1 MCIHVRKILKGSPIT
16 ETPTDVNID
25 PDYRSVRVETV
36 PVDMAMY
43 SKHTNPKMY
52 IGIIKGVSFLLVYGL
67 VCTIW
72 ALLIYSLFDSA
83 FWGRALL
90 NQLDSREAY
99 AVGVLLFLSIPF
111 CLVAILFFFGLILGF
126 MVWVRTCNMVSK
138 KSLIFGDSYVK
149 ILVALSGVNYQQAK
163 YLVFDVDG
171 VSEDDNHICFTR
183 PMFNLNDLQFQ
194 TFFRFPQFINLT
206 DNEIASY
213 GRRFKKIYY
222 MSFLN
227 SYIYGRDEPIFYR
240 NALFE

>member
-1 MCIHVRKILKGSPIT
+1 MD
-16 ETPTDVNID
+16 TPTNVNAD
-25 PDYRSVRVETV
+25 STKGTVRIETV
-36 PVDMAMY
+36 PAETVLF
-43 SKHTNPKMY
+43 SQHINPRMY
-52 IGIIKGVSFLLVYGL
+52 IGIIKGVSFLLAYGL

-90 NQLDSREAY
+90 NQLDNGEAY
-99 AVGVLLFLSIPF
+99 AVGSLLFLSIPF

-126 MVWVRTCNMVSK
+126 MVWIRTCIMVSK
-138 KSLIFGDSYVK
+138 KKLIFGNGYVK
-149 ILVALSGVNYQQAK
+149 IFVALSGVNYQQAK

-194 TFFRFPQFINLT
+194 AFFKFINLT
-206 DNEIASY
+206 DDEIASY

-240 NALFE
+240 NGLFE

>member
-1 MCIHVRKILKGSPIT
+1 MKTSAGANIH
-16 ETPTDVNID
+16 
-25 PDYRSVRVETV
+25 PDNKSARVETV
-36 PVDMAMY
+36 PVDAAIY
-43 SKHTNPKMY
+43 SQHINPKMC
-52 IGIIKGVSFLLVYGL
+52 IGIIKGAAFLLAYGL
-67 VCTIW
+67 VCALW

-83 FWGRALL
+83 FWGRELL
-90 NQLDSREAY
+90 NQLDNGEAY
-99 AVGVLLFLSIPF
+99 TVGVLLLLSVPF

-126 MVWVRTCNMVSK
+126 MVWVRTCIMVSK
-138 KSLIFGDSYVK
+138 KRLIFGNGYVK
-149 ILVALSGVNYQQAK
+149 IFVALSGVNYQQAK
-163 YLVFDVDG
+163 YLVFDMDG
-171 VSEDDNHICFTR
+171 VSENDNHICFTR

-194 TFFRFPQFINLT
+194 AFFKSINLT